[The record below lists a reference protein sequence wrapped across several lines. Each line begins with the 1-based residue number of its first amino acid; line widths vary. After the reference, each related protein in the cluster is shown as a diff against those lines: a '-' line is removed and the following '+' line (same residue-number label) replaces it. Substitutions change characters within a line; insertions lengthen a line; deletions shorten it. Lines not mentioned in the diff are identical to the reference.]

1 MVCGGPKEEMGGS
14 LTGVKLA
21 GGAVGITVGPRRKL
35 VTGGMRTRSITW
47 ITELPADKLGVTM
60 EASSVPISI
69 VPIDNRLVFLCAK
82 QVCLSYRWDERKLE
96 FPSYSP
102 TLMCQLLLS

>member
-69 VPIDNRLVFLCAK
+69 VPLGRTKTRISKLFADSNVPTPFVLNCDIMSLVVRA
-82 QVCLSYRWDERKLE
+82 
-96 FPSYSP
+96 PG
-102 TLMCQLLLS
+102 TT